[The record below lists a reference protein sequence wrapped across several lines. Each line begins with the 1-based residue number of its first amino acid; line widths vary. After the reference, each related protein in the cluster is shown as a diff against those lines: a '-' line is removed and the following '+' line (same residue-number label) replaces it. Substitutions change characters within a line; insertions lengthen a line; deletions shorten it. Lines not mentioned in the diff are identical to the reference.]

1 MIKAERSHVE
11 EGRREDRS
19 KLGFSDNMYV
29 RLPREGLKRDSSHYG
44 QIVYASPHHSYAEI
58 LTPNMMVFGV
68 GAFGR
73 W

>member
-19 KLGFSDNMYV
+19 KLGFSDNMYA

-44 QIVYASPHHSYAEI
+44 QIVYVSPHHSYAEI
-58 LTPNMMVFGV
+58 LTPNMMVFGG

-73 W
+73 